1 MRKSTVAALGV
12 VGRASVQESVLNL
25 FLLGFTSQSI
35 VGSIITSVSSA
46 ENLSTNLADFQNR
59 TQQRQYI
66 YSIVVTQTTVEGLV
80 VFLRQDLFSQKGLEL

>member
-1 MRKSTVAALGV
+1 